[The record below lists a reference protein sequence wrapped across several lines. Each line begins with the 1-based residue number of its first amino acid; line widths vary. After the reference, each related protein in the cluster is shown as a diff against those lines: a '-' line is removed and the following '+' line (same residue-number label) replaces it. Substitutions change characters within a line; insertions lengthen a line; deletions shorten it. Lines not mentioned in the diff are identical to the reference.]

1 VATHQHRP
9 TRCLPIARVPVSVA
23 KAAPASL
30 SLSHPHT
37 DARVCLCEQY
47 LLHRSL
53 LDDAHAAQAVAVA
66 RPAALH
72 VLQEEQV
79 YVKDDLEMPVK
90 R

>member
-1 VATHQHRP
+1 
-9 TRCLPIARVPVSVA
+9 
-23 KAAPASL
+23 
-30 SLSHPHT
+30 
-37 DARVCLCEQY
+37 VCLCEQY